1 MLRRWPTSTD
11 WIALA
16 VFAIL
21 LLLPLGIGAYP
32 VRVATVIFMWAALA
46 GSWNL
51 LAGYAGAVD
60 LG

>member
-46 GSWNL
+46 GSWN
-51 LAGYAGAVD
+51 
-60 LG
+60 